1 MKINIFLSIVKAIS
15 AWLHGEG
22 SAHFRAYTWPRIKRT
37 TRRFINLGIYEHI
50 EKYYKI
56 VDDTFYKGAI
66 EVEPQ
71 DPLEVSRLEQLADQ
85 VEGTPYNAVTSTDLR
100 LPTFA
105 AIKDKLLIW
114 KGLEQGRT
122 YRCGTFT
129 MNNMLRSF
137 MLKLGLNPPLEV
149 CAIDPLYIATKHGK
163 GQTGTVMDA
172 AFSYLA
178 NVGYPAAS
186 WQPLMT
192 DHNKELVALEKS
204 KTIGNAS
211 KFIIKRTGNV
221 KRTHVFEEAV
231 RLDRELPWNWE
242 MQVSVN
248 FSASLQYFG
257 NLVPFIKK
265 IDGKY
270 NLTRT
275 GGHSVH
281 GVRGSFST
289 WEDGDP
295 GFVIIDSAYRS
306 KEDGWR
312 FLKSNLFTYGILYV
326 RFVEYTIEG
335 AITPTPQPTPTPTP
349 SPITNDKAILAQ
361 NDIRYGEDSENVRV
375 LQQYLMSKGIAV
387 PSGPTTYF
395 GTQTRA
401 ALKNWLDLHIP
412 GNTYTGELW
421 GPISRAKFIEVEQL
435 G

>member
-22 SAHFRAYTWPRIKRT
+22 SEHFRAYTWPRIKRF
-37 TRRFINLGIYEHI
+37 TRQFINLGLYEQI

-66 EVEPQ
+66 ELDPQ
-71 DPLEVSRLEQLADQ
+71 DPTEVVRLEQLAEQ
-85 VEGTPYNAVTSTDLR
+85 IEGTPAVAATSTDLK
-100 LPTFA
+100 LSTFA
-105 AIKDKLLIW
+105 KIKDSLLIW

-163 GQTGTVMDA
+163 GQTGTVMDN

-178 NVGYPAAS
+178 SVGYPAAS
-186 WQPLMT
+186 WTPLMT
-192 DHNKELVALEKS
+192 DHNKELTALENS
-204 KTIGNAS
+204 KVIGNAS
-211 KFIIKRTGNV
+211 KFIIKKTGNV
-221 KRTHVFEEAV
+221 KRTYSFEEAV
-231 RLDRELPWNWE
+231 ALDRSLPWNWE
-242 MQVSVN
+242 MQVSIS

-257 NLVPFIKK
+257 QLVPFLKK

-289 WEDGDP
+289 WEDDEP
-295 GFVIIDSAYRS
+295 GFAIIDSAYRS

-312 FLKSNLFTYGILYV
+312 FLKSGLFTYGILYV
-326 RFVEYTIEG
+326 RFVEFAIEG
-335 AITPTPQPTPTPTP
+335 VQPSPVPTPTPNP
-349 SPITNDKAILAQ
+349 SPITNDQEKLTQ
-361 NDIRYGEDSENVRV
+361 NDIKYGENSENVAA
-375 LQQYLMSKGIAV
+375 LQRYLVSQGIAI
-387 PSGPTTYF
+387 PDGITTYY
-395 GTQTRA
+395 GSQTRV
-401 ALKNWLDLHIP
+401 ALKNWLDRHFP
-412 GNTYTGELW
+412 GNSYTGELW
-421 GPISRAKFIEVEQL
+421 GSISRAKYIELERL